1 MMQIWRDW
9 AIFEDEFLLGLET
22 IFRKVNSKAS
32 DVVTDEFKTRV
43 MRIERP
49 KLIEFNRQLQRSTLV
64 QIEKLSKRMGLDWV

>member
-22 IFRKVNSKAS
+22 IFRKVNSKVS
-32 DVVTDEFKTRV
+32 DIVTDEFKTRV

-49 KLIEFNRQLQRSTLV
+49 KLIEFNKQLQRSTLV